1 MYEDRGDKSLIDLLT
16 KRFNS
21 KKKFSS
27 KGVQIFNN
35 LNMLSGIPKH
45 TSSGKSKLTGGMVY
59 YSSPEDLMKRLTLL
73 TGARCAGNNN
83 N

>member
-1 MYEDRGDKSLIDLLT
+1 M
-16 KRFNS
+16 
-21 KKKFSS
+21 
-27 KGVQIFNN
+27 FNN

-59 YSSPEDLMKRLTLL
+59 CTSPEDLMKRLTLL
-73 TGARCAGNNN
+73 TGARRAGNNN